1 MIISRELAQKIVDHL
16 MELVKRNVNIM
27 DCSGIIIAS
36 GQPKRIDTLHQ
47 GGKQAVVGRHVV
59 EIHPDEMQMYSGA
72 LPGVMWPIDLKGQ
85 IVGVVGVT
93 GEPHE
98 VRDTANLIKTVTELI
113 LEREMFLADYGSENR
128 MKEQFVKRLFEEDQV
143 GENDDINTL
152 AGMLNYRLDM
162 PRLVIVVKLVPQ
174 EDKNYA
180 SDGLKNLFS
189 DRMRESVSKLIK
201 EAAYFTSEDM
211 SLFYKQKLLILKAL
225 PNNVGAEK
233 QKMDVFTSSVLNT
246 VKLIQPRLSI
256 QIGLGSPAMNKTQL
270 RHSYYEALFALE
282 QAGSGMIRSI
292 SEFDVLL
299 CYLINSQHIRYSS
312 CLALMELKN
321 NFEKIRVKYDMQRT
335 IRTLLSNNLNIS
347 ETAEALFIHRNTLKF
362 RLTKLKEYVR
372 LEPCRFFRHAM
383 LCEYL
388 LQVCNDN

>member
-16 MELVKRNVNIM
+16 MEIVKRNVNIM
-27 DCSGIIIAS
+27 DCGGIIIAS
-36 GQPKRIDTLHQ
+36 GQPKRIDSFHQ
-47 GGKQAVVGRHVV
+47 GGKQAVAGHHVV
-59 EIHPDEMQMYSGA
+59 EIYPDEVQNYIGA

-98 VRDTANLIKTVTELI
+98 VRDTANLVKTVTELI

-128 MKEQFVKRLFEEDQV
+128 MKEQFVNLLFEDGQAVV
-143 GENDDINTL
+143 GDDINTL

-162 PRLVIVVKLVPQ
+162 PRLIMVVKLVPQ
-174 EDKNYA
+174 KDKNYT
-180 SDGLKNLFS
+180 SEGLQNLFS
-189 DRMRESVSKLIK
+189 HRMRESVSKMLK
-201 EAAYFTSEDM
+201 EATYFTSDDM
-211 SLFYKQKLLILKAL
+211 SLFYKQNLLILKAL
-225 PNNVGAEK
+225 PNNVDR
-233 QKMDVFTSSVLNT
+233 QKIDVFTSSVLSML
-246 VKLIQPRLSI
+246 KSIQPRLKI
-256 QIGLGSPAMNKTQL
+256 QTGLGSPAMDKSQL
-270 RHSYYEALFALE
+270 RHSYYEAVFALE

-299 CYLINSQHIRYSS
+299 GYLINSQYISYSS
-312 CLALMELKN
+312 CLALMELRN

-335 IRTLLSNNLNIS
+335 IRTLLGNNLNIS
-347 ETAEALFIHRNTLKF
+347 ETAQALFIHRNTLKF
-362 RLTKLKEYVR
+362 RLTKLKECVG

-388 LQVCNDN
+388 LQVSNDN